1 MALVR
6 AGVEDGRTAT
16 NKSAARGGEIR
27 RRKTRSSCV
36 ARYLPIEVA
45 TDFPILPGDKHA
57 PVHHRRR
64 SDLVAGGH
72 AGDRA
77 SRAHDRARRDD
88 PRRQRDRQD
97 HANPG
102 HRDDPRGRRD
112 SGRDRRAGARR
123 QRPANGAGVQP
134 RDIATSNVSLQP
146 QYRYENNQP
155 PVITG
160 YQASNT
166 VSIRFRDIAKSGVIL
181 DILVKQGANQIDGP
195 SLSLDQ
201 PDAAL
206 DEARVDAVKRAR
218 ARAELY
224 AKAAGLSV
232 VRILSISEGGE
243 MAGPQPP
250 IVYMARAKMQD
261 ASATSISAGETD
273 VTASV
278 SVRFLLK

>member
-1 MALVR
+1 MRLFTTAAVLTLSLAAMPAIAQVAPMTVPDGTILDVSATGKTTRIPDIATIR
-6 AGVEDGRTAT
+6 AGVVTQGATAAQALAD
-16 NKSAARGGEIR
+16 NAQRMAGVLAAL
-27 RRKTRSSCV
+27 K
-36 ARYLPIEVA
+36 A
-45 TDFPILPGDKHA
+45 
-57 PVHHRRR
+57 
-64 SDLVAGGH
+64 
-72 AGDRA
+72 
-77 SRAHDRARRDD
+77 
-88 PRRQRDRQD
+88 
-97 HANPG
+97 
-102 HRDDPRGRRD
+102 
-112 SGRDRRAGARR
+112 
-123 QRPANGAGVQP
+123 AGVQP
-134 RDIATSNVSLQP
+134 RDIATANVSLQP

-166 VSIRFRDIAKSGVIL
+166 VSIRFRDIARSGAIL

-250 IVYMARAKMQD
+250 ILYMARAKMQD
-261 ASATSISAGETD
+261 APATSISAGETD